1 MWVDKLTMNMND
13 KYLTKKCNSQLTWIL
28 RITENIIPGY
38 TESGVHMSVI
48 YNDEGLEV
56 YSCQICGKGF
66 KKSSHVKTH
75 IENVHTA
82 DGKVK
87 CGICTKTFKNKD
99 SLTTHFRIIHEL
111 AKDQIY

>member
-1 MWVDKLTMNMND
+1 M
-13 KYLTKKCNSQLTWIL
+13 
-28 RITENIIPGY
+28 
-38 TESGVHMSVI
+38 HMSVS
-48 YNDEGLEV
+48 YNDEGLKV
-56 YSCQICGKGF
+56 YSCQICGKVF

-87 CGICTKTFKNKD
+87 CGICTKTFKNKE
-99 SLTTHFRIIHEL
+99 SLKTHCRIIHGL

>member
-1 MWVDKLTMNMND
+1 MYYADNRN
-13 KYLTKKCNSQLTWIL
+13 KYLTTKLNSQLTRIL

-48 YNDEGLEV
+48 YNDEGLKV
-56 YSCQICGKGF
+56 YSCHICGKGC

-75 IENVHTA
+75 IENVHSA

-87 CGICTKTFKNKD
+87 CGICTKTFKNKE
-99 SLTTHFRIIHEL
+99 SLKTHFRIIHGL